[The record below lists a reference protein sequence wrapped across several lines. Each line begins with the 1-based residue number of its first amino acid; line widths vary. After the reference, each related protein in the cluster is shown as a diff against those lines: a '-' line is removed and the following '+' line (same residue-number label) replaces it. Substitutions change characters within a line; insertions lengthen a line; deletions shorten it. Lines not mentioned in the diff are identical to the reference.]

1 VGFGVQAKNIL
12 NRLSNIFTSD
22 PNSNLGSLIGAIGER
37 LDAVDPN
44 QTNLANQFS
53 VSTATG
59 EFLDMNGNDFG
70 VNRRLGESDDDYRK
84 RILAVVPIYTNGPT
98 VPAISQIVQN
108 FTGVAPM
115 IIEFGPDGFTMG
127 VSPMGQFIFDS
138 DDNDNFVFQVQVQNP
153 NNVPYKRKDLEQA
166 VNDAKP
172 ARSTATFV
180 HQGGV

>member
-1 VGFGVQAKNIL
+1 MEFGIQAQKII
-12 NRLSNIFTSD
+12 NRLSNIFTKD
-22 PNSNLGSLIGAIGER
+22 PSSNLGQLAETIGNQ
-37 LDAVDPN
+37 LDQVDPD
-44 QTNLANQFS
+44 QTNLANQFA

-59 EFLDMNGNDFG
+59 SYLDLNGKDFG
-70 VNRRLGESDDDYRK
+70 VSRRFNESDDDYRK

-108 FTGVAPM
+108 FTGEAPI
-115 IIEFGPDGFTMG
+115 IIEYGPDSFTMG

-138 DDNDNFVFQVQVQNP
+138 SDNDQFTFQVQVQNP
-153 NNVPYKRKDLEQA
+153 NNVPYIRKDLEQA

-172 ARSTATFV
+172 ARSAATFV